1 MWLHAEFAEAT
12 GRDQRVCGGPHS
24 DAAVRMHLI
33 GQIAEMQRVLQVEVQ
48 RTAWTQLHA
57 EFAAATPASS
67 VSAADLTWA
76 LQCVRSRAFSGPY
89 GGVPSVP

>member
-1 MWLHAEFAEAT
+1 MWLHAGFAEAT
-12 GRDQRVCGGPHS
+12 GLDQRVCCGPHL
-24 DAAVRMHLI
+24 DAAVRMHLV
-33 GQIAEMQRVLQVEVQ
+33 GQLAEMQRVRQVEAQ

-67 VSAADLTWA
+67 VSVADLTWA

-89 GGVPSVP
+89 GGVPSVL